1 MTSINKTL
9 LLYIYSKMG
18 PLFCFTVA
26 REKEILFFKLSKALL
41 KYSLCPKLV
50 EGIGV

>member
-9 LLYIYSKMG
+9 LLYIYSNMG

-26 REKEILFFKLSKALL
+26 REKEIPFFKLSKALL
-41 KYSLCPKLV
+41 KVFFIPQIS
-50 EGIGV
+50 